1 MSDKQANL
9 IKYQDFIPAKTISC
23 SKKITESK
31 DYNFKRIPIT
41 DKYGNDIY
49 LTTHVGQFRFCE
61 LKDRDN
67 NEGSMFKAS
76 LECNTANNDA
86 KQFVEKLDVEL
97 GNYLVEMGVKNSVA
111 WFGEEIDEEIMR
123 EYLKSIIYKPESY
136 SPSFGLTI
144 YDYENKN
151 LLLIEPDWT
160 EIENPNLPE
169 KLKSGYQGRLIIH
182 LTSIIIKANKSIKI
196 GIKIKTIGVT
206 EHSEITSS
214 CADIT
219 SYEKGSLTLGE
230 IEKKKD
236 KDGKLT
242 GGKFTNG
249 KVNGGRI
256 VFRLKNVSIAP
267 FIFEQQDKVYKSK
280 YSYSANI
287 KLDNPEILE
296 AMLNL
301 QNDIKDE
308 LVKNSKDY
316 YKKKLNA
323 KLIESKLKPFI
334 NYSKGDKEK
343 IKSGE
348 EPTYSPTIRLMF
360 SKYNNEFS
368 AKAFDKDGKKLD
380 TDMTD
385 FLTLGHSE
393 KKCDSSR
400 KYDMDISLKHI
411 WFGSD
416 DTTIRW
422 DCYRVQLASTSSK
435 EKIRFGDNS
444 KSEKV
449 ENSDDDSDAK
459 EEEDSDAN
467 EEEDSDP
474 KNVIDSKKEDSGADS
489 SSEEESDEY

>member
-1 MSDKQANL
+1 MADKQPNL
-9 IKYQDFIPAKTISC
+9 IKFQDFIPAKTIRF
-23 SKKITESK
+23 SKKSIESK

-41 DKYGNDIY
+41 DKDGNDIY

-76 LECNTANNDA
+76 LECNTENNDA

-136 SPSFGLTI
+136 PASFGLTI

-151 LLLIEPDWT
+151 LLLIEPDGT

-196 GIKIKTIGVT
+196 AIKIKTIGVT
-206 EHSEITSS
+206 EHSEMTSS
-214 CADIT
+214 CSDIT
-219 SYEKGSLTLGE
+219 TYEKGSLRLGE

-242 GGKFTNG
+242 GGKFTTG

-256 VFRLKNVSIAP
+256 VFRVKDVSIAP
-267 FIFEQQDKVYKSK
+267 FMFEQQDKTDKSK

-296 AMLNL
+296 AIVNL
-301 QNDIKDE
+301 QNDVKDE

-316 YKKKLNA
+316 YKKKLNS
-323 KLIESKLKPFI
+323 KLIDSKLKPFI
-334 NYSKGDKEK
+334 NYSKDDKEK
-343 IKSGE
+343 IKNGE
-348 EPTYSPTIRLMF
+348 EPTYSPTIRVMF
-360 SKYNNEFS
+360 GKYNNEFS

-400 KYDMDISLKHI
+400 KYDMDISLKHV

-422 DCYRVQLASTSSK
+422 DCYRVQLASTVSK
-435 EKIRFGDNS
+435 PKIRFGDNA
-444 KSEKV
+444 KSEKAGG
-449 ENSDDDSDAK
+449 SDDDSDAN
-459 EEEDSDAN
+459 EDDSEPDSDAN
-467 EEEDSDP
+467 AKDGADP
-474 KNVIDSKKEDSGADS
+474 KKEDSGADS
-489 SSEEESDEY
+489 SSEEESDED

>member
-1 MSDKQANL
+1 MADKQPNL
-9 IKYQDFIPAKTISC
+9 IKFSDFIPEKTIRC
-23 SKKITESK
+23 SKKPIENK

-41 DKYGNDIY
+41 DKDGNDIY

-76 LECNTANNDA
+76 LECNTENDEA

-97 GNYLVEMGVKNSVA
+97 GNYLLKIGVKNSIS
-111 WFGEEIDEEIMR
+111 WFGEEIDEEIMQ
-123 EYLKSIIYKPESY
+123 EYVKSIIYKPESY
-136 SPSFGLTI
+136 PASFGLTI

-151 LLLIEPDWT
+151 LLLIEPDGT

-267 FIFEQQDKVYKSK
+267 FVFEQQDKVDKSK
-280 YSYSANI
+280 YNYSANI
-287 KLDNPEILE
+287 KLDNPEMLE

-316 YKKKLNA
+316 YKKKLNS

-334 NYSKGDKEK
+334 NYSKGDREK
-343 IKSGE
+343 IKNGE
-348 EPTYSPTIRLMF
+348 EPAYSPTVRLMF

-422 DCYRVQLASTSSK
+422 DCYRVQLASTVSK
-435 EKIRFGDNS
+435 PKIRFGDNS

-449 ENSDDDSDAK
+449 ESSGDDSDAND
-459 EEEDSDAN
+459 DSNDDAN
-467 EEEDSDP
+467 D
-474 KNVIDSKKEDSGADS
+474 NVNDDANAKKEDSGADS
-489 SSEEESDEY
+489 SSEEDSEED